1 MTETV
6 DAEALG
12 HDWGEATYTWSADHG
27 QCTAERACGR
37 CGLGESATANAL
49 ATGTPATCTE
59 AGKTTYTAAF
69 AAPFATQTATVD
81 VPALGHTGGA
91 ATCTAKAVCAR
102 CGKEY
107 GELGEHQWT
116 EKKDG
121 YEWER
126 KIPRDGKEYLI
137 YGHYKTCSVCET
149 KLEVQDG
156 ETEGNP
162 VEPENIGGQD

>member
-1 MTETV
+1 M
-6 DAEALG
+6 
-12 HDWGEATYTWSADHG
+12 
-27 QCTAERACGR
+27 
-37 CGLGESATANAL
+37 
-49 ATGTPATCTE
+49 
-59 AGKTTYTAAF
+59 
-69 AAPFATQTATVD
+69 PFATQTATVD
-81 VPALGHTGGA
+81 VPALGHTGGT

-116 EKKDG
+116 ENKDG

-126 KIPRDGKEYLI
+126 KITRDGKEYLI

-156 ETEGNP
+156 EKEGAP
-162 VEPENIGGQD
+162 VEPEIIGGQD